1 MEASEKLFYDNIEIV
16 NKIVNRM
23 HYNFVEKD
31 DLVQAGLIGLNMASK
46 KYNSNNGASF
56 ASFATFYIIGEI
68 KREMRN
74 NSFIHLSKEMFKIIK
89 VLNKNDDK
97 SIDEIAKELNTSKE
111 NVILALNYKEKV
123 ISLNK
128 ENDDNELLDFVSSNE
143 NDNNDKKQVT
153 LHDIKKC
160 LDGELYNII
169 YSRYFLKM
177 TQYELACSL
186 NKSQSKISRLEKK
199 ALKKLK
205 KNYLEKS

>member
-1 MEASEKLFYDNIEIV
+1 MEASEKLFYDNVEIV

-31 DLVQAGLIGLNMASK
+31 DLIHAGLIGLNMASK
-46 KYNSNNGASF
+46 KYDSDIGTSF
-56 ASFATFYIIGEI
+56 VSFATFYIIGEI
-68 KREMRN
+68 KKEMRN

-97 SIDEIAKELNTSKE
+97 SIDEVAKELNTSKE

-128 ENDDNELLDFVSSNE
+128 ENDDNELLDFVSSSDS
-143 NDNNDKKQVT
+143 DNNDKKQVT
-153 LHDIKKC
+153 LRDIKKY

>member
-68 KREMRN
+68 KKEMRN

-97 SIDEIAKELNTSKE
+97 SIDEVAKELNTSKE

>member
-46 KYNSNNGASF
+46 KYDSNIGASF

-68 KREMRN
+68 KKEMRN

-128 ENDDNELLDFVSSNE
+128 ENDDNELLDFVSSSDS
-143 NDNNDKKQVT
+143 DNNDKKQVT
-153 LHDIKKC
+153 LRDIKKC

-186 NKSQSKISRLEKK
+186 NKSQSKISRLEKSFKK
-199 ALKKLK
+199 A
-205 KNYLEKS
+205 

>member
-46 KYNSNNGASF
+46 KYDSNIGASF

-68 KREMRN
+68 KKEMRN

-128 ENDDNELLDFVSSNE
+128 ENDDNELLDFVSSSDS
-143 NDNNDKKQVT
+143 DNNDKKQVT
-153 LHDIKKC
+153 LRDIKKC

>member
-68 KREMRN
+68 KKEMRN

>member
-1 MEASEKLFYDNIEIV
+1 MAL
-16 NKIVNRM
+16 
-23 HYNFVEKD
+23 HY
-31 DLVQAGLIGLNMASK
+31 I
-46 KYNSNNGASF
+46 
-56 ASFATFYIIGEI
+56 
-68 KREMRN
+68 
-74 NSFIHLSKEMFKIIK
+74 
-89 VLNKNDDK
+89 
-97 SIDEIAKELNTSKE
+97 
-111 NVILALNYKEKV
+111 EKV

-128 ENDDNELLDFVSSNE
+128 ENDDNELLDFVSSSDS
-143 NDNNDKKQVT
+143 DNNDKKQVT
-153 LHDIKKC
+153 LRDIKKY

>member
-46 KYNSNNGASF
+46 KYDSNIGASF

-68 KREMRN
+68 KKEMRN

-89 VLNKNDDK
+89 ALNKNDDK

-128 ENDDNELLDFVSSNE
+128 ENDDNELLDFVSSSDS
-143 NDNNDKKQVT
+143 DNNDKKQVT
-153 LHDIKKC
+153 LRDIKKC